1 MDVFTRLSEDDT
13 RWLEQNFPA
22 VHNLIKERLMKKH
35 AASLLILMLATLTG
49 LASAQTAKV
58 ITAQVPF
65 DYVVNGKT
73 MLAGECSIKAQG
85 DGQRVLWIAS
95 ENTGMYVLPNATES
109 TAASDRTKLIFHRYG
124 DRYFLA
130 SIERE
135 GESRGYELPASKL
148 EAELRA
154 QNVAEKDVVL
164 LASAE

>member
-1 MDVFTRLSEDDT
+1 MDVFAEVREDHN
-13 RWLEQNFPA
+13 RWLAEQIPRSSQPD
-22 VHNLIKERLMKKH
+22 KGETMKKH
-35 AASLLILMLATLTG
+35 SATLLILMLAVLTG
-49 LASAQTAKV
+49 LASAQSKTIKAD
-58 ITAQVPF
+58 VPF

-73 MLAGECSIKAQG
+73 MLAGESAIRAEG
-85 DGQRVLWIAS
+85 DGQTVLWIAS
-95 ENTGMYVLPNATES
+95 ENARMFVLPNSTES
-109 TAASDRTKLIFHRYG
+109 RTPSDKTKLVFHKYG

-135 GESRGYELPASKL
+135 GEVRGYELPASKL

>member
-1 MDVFTRLSEDDT
+1 
-13 RWLEQNFPA
+13 
-22 VHNLIKERLMKKH
+22 MKKH
-35 AASLLILMLATLTG
+35 GATLLILMLATLTG

-58 ITAQVPF
+58 TTAQVPF

-73 MLAGECSIKAQG
+73 MLAGECSIKAEG
-85 DGQRVLWIAS
+85 NGQTILWISTDNARLA
-95 ENTGMYVLPNATES
+95 VLPNATES
-109 TAASDRTKLIFHRYG
+109 NKASDMTKLVFHRYG

>member
-1 MDVFTRLSEDDT
+1 
-13 RWLEQNFPA
+13 
-22 VHNLIKERLMKKH
+22 MKKH
-35 AASLLILMLATLTG
+35 AATLLILMLATLTG
-49 LASAQTAKV
+49 LASAQATRV
-58 ITAQVPF
+58 ITAEVPF

-73 MLAGECSIKAQG
+73 MLAGECSIKTEGDAQA
-85 DGQRVLWIAS
+85 VLWITTDNAR
-95 ENTGMYVLPNATES
+95 MAVLPNATE
-109 TAASDRTKLIFHRYG
+109 TNKPSDMTKLVFHRYG

-135 GESRGYELPASKL
+135 GESRGYELPAGKL

>member
-1 MDVFTRLSEDDT
+1 
-13 RWLEQNFPA
+13 
-22 VHNLIKERLMKKH
+22 MKKH
-35 AASLLILMLATLTG
+35 AVTLLILTLATLTG
-49 LASAQTAKV
+49 LASAQAAKV
-58 ITAQVPF
+58 IKAEVPF

-73 MLAGECSIKAQG
+73 MLAGETWVKAEG
-85 DGQRVLWIAS
+85 DGHTILWIAS
-95 ENTGMYVLPNATES
+95 ENAGMYVLPNATES
-109 TAASDRTKLIFHRYG
+109 TTASDMTKLIFHRYG

>member
-1 MDVFTRLSEDDT
+1 
-13 RWLEQNFPA
+13 
-22 VHNLIKERLMKKH
+22 MKKYGV
-35 AASLLILMLATLTG
+35 AILILMLAALAG
-49 LASAQTAKV
+49 LASAQTRT
-58 ITAQVPF
+58 ITAEVPF

-73 MLAGECSIKAQG
+73 MLAGECTVKAE
-85 DGQRVLWIAS
+85 DNGQAILWISSDNAR
-95 ENTGMYVLPNATES
+95 MAVLPNATES
-109 TAASDRTKLIFHRYG
+109 NKASDMTKLVFHKYG

>member
-1 MDVFTRLSEDDT
+1 
-13 RWLEQNFPA
+13 
-22 VHNLIKERLMKKH
+22 MKKH
-35 AASLLILMLATLTG
+35 GATLLILMLATLTG
-49 LASAQTAKV
+49 LASAQTRV
-58 ITAQVPF
+58 ITAEVPF

-73 MLAGECSIKAQG
+73 ILAGECSIKTEG
-85 DGQRVLWIAS
+85 NGQTILWITS
-95 ENTGMYVLPNATES
+95 ENTRLAVLPNATES
-109 TAASDRTKLIFHRYG
+109 TTASDMTKLVFHRYG

>member
-1 MDVFTRLSEDDT
+1 
-13 RWLEQNFPA
+13 
-22 VHNLIKERLMKKH
+22 MKKYGV
-35 AASLLILMLATLTG
+35 ALLILMLAALTG
-49 LASAQTAKV
+49 LASAQTTKV

-73 MLAGECSIKAQG
+73 MLAGECWIKAQG
-85 DGQRVLWIAS
+85 DGRSVLWIAS
-95 ENTGMYVLPNATES
+95 ENAGLYVLPNATES
-109 TAASDRTKLIFHRYG
+109 TTTSDMTKLVFHQYG

-135 GESRGYELPASKL
+135 GDSRGYELPASKL

>member
-1 MDVFTRLSEDDT
+1 
-13 RWLEQNFPA
+13 
-22 VHNLIKERLMKKH
+22 MKKH
-35 AASLLILMLATLTG
+35 GATLLILMLAVLTG
-49 LASAQTAKV
+49 LASAQTKV

-73 MLAGECSIKAQG
+73 MLAGECSIKASG
-85 DGQRVLWIAS
+85 DGQTVLWIAS
-95 ENTGMYVLPNATES
+95 DNARMFVLPNATES
-109 TAASDRTKLIFHRYG
+109 NQPSDMTKLVFHRYG

-135 GESRGYELPASKL
+135 GENRGYELPASKL

>member
-1 MDVFTRLSEDDT
+1 
-13 RWLEQNFPA
+13 
-22 VHNLIKERLMKKH
+22 MKKRG
-35 AASLLILMLATLTG
+35 ATLLILMLALLTG
-49 LASAQTAKV
+49 LASAQTR
-58 ITAQVPF
+58 ITAEVPF

-73 MLAGECSIKAQG
+73 MLAGETSIKAEG
-85 DGQRVLWIAS
+85 DAQTILWISS
-95 ENTGMYVLPNATES
+95 ENTRMAVLSNATES
-109 TAASDRTKLIFHRYG
+109 NTASDMTKLVFHKYG

-135 GESRGYELPASKL
+135 GECRGYGLPASKL